1 MVALIVVLSVV
12 FLIFMV
18 MLYFFCFTF
27 VRLNIGNF
35 DDVND
40 PCNRVLGE
48 YKEVVGKG
56 IERINST
63 PCKWVETYSF
73 DKLCLKARYFDN
85 GQKNTMIFFHGYR
98 SSSSR
103 DFSCALKMYMDL
115 GFNVLLVDQRAHG
128 RSEGRLITF
137 GIKES
142 RDVVSWTEFL
152 NKKYSPEKILITGM
166 SMGATTVLL
175 AAGEQKLP
183 ENVKA
188 VVADCGF
195 TSPVEIIKSVAKN
208 FLKIKADLFIPFLNV
223 FCLLFGGF
231 SIMKVSTLNSLKNCE
246 LPILFIH
253 GEDDTFVPCEMSK
266 QAFQVCGDKCRI
278 ETVEG
283 AYHGMS
289 FLKDENKIA
298 TAIKEFVINCGY

>member
-152 NKKYSPEKILITGM
+152 NKKYSP
-166 SMGATTVLL
+166 
-175 AAGEQKLP
+175 
-183 ENVKA
+183 
-188 VVADCGF
+188 
-195 TSPVEIIKSVAKN
+195 
-208 FLKIKADLFIPFLNV
+208 
-223 FCLLFGGF
+223 
-231 SIMKVSTLNSLKNCE
+231 
-246 LPILFIH
+246 
-253 GEDDTFVPCEMSK
+253 
-266 QAFQVCGDKCRI
+266 
-278 ETVEG
+278 
-283 AYHGMS
+283 
-289 FLKDENKIA
+289 
-298 TAIKEFVINCGY
+298 

>member
-1 MVALIVVLSVV
+1 MVALIVLLSVI
-12 FLIFMV
+12 FLFLLV

-27 VRLNIGNF
+27 VRWNIGNF

-48 YKEVVGKG
+48 YKDVVGKG
-56 IERINST
+56 IEHINST

-103 DFSCALKMYMDL
+103 DFSCALKMYMNL

-128 RSEGRLITF
+128 RSEGKLITF

-142 RDVVSWTEFL
+142 RDVVSWIEFL

-223 FCLLFGGF
+223 FCLCFGGF
-231 SIMKVSTLNSLKNCE
+231 SIMKVSTLNNLKNCE

-253 GEDDTFVPCEMSK
+253 GEDDTFVPCEMSR
-266 QAFQVCGDKCRI
+266 QAFRVCGDKCRI